1 MPVLSPNTLIPAVC
15 FGVFLLALVRIL
27 FRWIRTH
34 FAPVQSVSAKVLEK
48 QILHGF
54 SKYSGTGERRT
65 YQIVFLVEGRK
76 KSFRVSKFSFDGYH
90 PGEEGILTYQA
101 DRLISFR

>member
-27 FRWIRTH
+27 FRWIRNRVS
-34 FAPVQSVSAKVLEK
+34 PIQSLPAKVVEK
-48 QILHGF
+48 QIIHAF
-54 SKYSGTGERRT
+54 SKYSGTGSRPT
-65 YQIVFLVEGRK
+65 YQVVFLVEGK
-76 KSFRVSKFSFDGYH
+76 KKAFRVSKFSFDGYH

-101 DRLISFR
+101 DRLISFP